1 MVVGKGAEWKHVT
14 IQEKDGDQPEK
25 GGPTLKCSHC
35 DKLFQGGATR
45 IRAHLFGTR
54 LGVAPCDKVQPEQ
67 LLDLKE
73 DSARKAAAKQDKEK
87 KRKLDEIGR
96 ACFERQA
103 VRQTSISTAFSKQDK
118 ELTDSAVAQFFYAN
132 GISFNVARS
141 PYFKR
146 LVEALKCAPAGYRP
160 SGVNPLRETLLEKE
174 TERIQHQLL
183 PFTDSLQ
190 TTGCTVTSD
199 GWSNVQN
206 RPLLNFLQVTPKGNL
221 FLKSE
226 DTSSSTKTA
235 AYIAETWTASINHVS
250 FWRTCSDLFK
260 RAYIA
265 ESFLCSRTLSGKLL
279 FEKMLQI

>member
-1 MVVGKGAEWKHVT
+1 MVLEKGAEWKHVT
-14 IQEKDGDQPEK
+14 IEKEIDEGQKGDL
-25 GGPTLKCSHC
+25 TVKCSHC
-35 DKLFQGGATR
+35 DKIFKGGATR

-54 LGVAPCDKVQPEQ
+54 LGVAACEKVQPDQ
-67 LLDLKE
+67 LVQLRE
-73 DSARKAAAKQDKEK
+73 DADRKAAAKQEKER
-87 KRKLDEIGR
+87 KRKLDDIGR

-132 GISFNVARS
+132 GISFNVAKN

-146 LVEALKCAPAGYRP
+146 MVEALKCAPAGYKP
-160 SGVNPLRETLLEKE
+160 PGINPLRETLLDKE
-174 TERIQHQLL
+174 TERVKLQLL
-183 PFTDSLQ
+183 PFTDSLK

-206 RPLLNFLQVTPKGNL
+206 RPLLNFLQVTPKGDL

-235 AYIAETWTASINHVS
+235 AYIAETWTASINQVS
-250 FWRTCSDLFK
+250 LRWWK
-260 RAYIA
+260 AIVV
-265 ESFLCSRTLSGKLL
+265 
-279 FEKMLQI
+279 Q